1 MSEKIKKNQ
10 AKRIGIFV
18 YRILTRVLFGT
29 MILIALFLIIRIW
42 QLEKGP
48 DLHRWHT
55 WVPDEMSAEQ
65 IDKTSF
71 KEYLAAEDV
80 LFQEVK
86 KNVTDKLTPEEA
98 EPLNRYYAGSDV
110 YPDKLAQNW
119 NRSYILIPPG
129 TIRGAVV
136 LLHGLTDTPYSL
148 RYIADDYYQ
157 QGFAVVAPRL
167 PGHGTVPSS
176 LTSVSWEDWLAA
188 TRLAVREATRIAG
201 ADRPLHIVGFS
212 NGGALAMKYTLD
224 SLSDNTLRQPQQ
236 LILLSPMIGIT
247 RFARFAGLAGLPS
260 VLPAF
265 SKAAWLGIVPEF
277 NPFKYNSFPVN
288 AARQSWLLTQ
298 EIQKEMT
305 LYAQENRLNR
315 LPPILTFQSIMD
327 STVSTRAI
335 VNSLYNNLQNNGS
348 ELVIFDINQ
357 AVNFRPLFRRSS
369 YTAITNLLP
378 PAPRRYSVSVV
389 TNASLSSLNTVVKSV
404 KAGEVDE
411 HTTALNIAY
420 PPDMFSLSHVALPFP
435 VEDSLYGRTPKIINQ
450 YGISLG
456 TISIRGESAVL
467 IVGLDSIMRATSN
480 PFYSWME
487 EHINRTIPCGSQREN
502 VPCLNTP

>member
-1 MSEKIKKNQ
+1 
-10 AKRIGIFV
+10 
-18 YRILTRVLFGT
+18 
-29 MILIALFLIIRIW
+29 
-42 QLEKGP
+42 
-48 DLHRWHT
+48 
-55 WVPDEMSAEQ
+55 
-65 IDKTSF
+65 
-71 KEYLAAEDV
+71 
-80 LFQEVK
+80 
-86 KNVTDKLTPEEA
+86 
-98 EPLNRYYAGSDV
+98 
-110 YPDKLAQNW
+110 
-119 NRSYILIPPG
+119 
-129 TIRGAVV
+129 
-136 LLHGLTDTPYSL
+136 
-148 RYIADDYYQ
+148 
-157 QGFAVVAPRL
+157 
-167 PGHGTVPSS
+167 
-176 LTSVSWEDWLAA
+176 
-188 TRLAVREATRIAG
+188 
-201 ADRPLHIVGFS
+201 
-212 NGGALAMKYTLD
+212 
-224 SLSDNTLRQPQQ
+224 
-236 LILLSPMIGIT
+236 
-247 RFARFAGLAGLPS
+247 
-260 VLPAF
+260 
-265 SKAAWLGIVPEF
+265 
-277 NPFKYNSFPVN
+277 
-288 AARQSWLLTQ
+288 
-298 EIQKEMT
+298 MT